1 MANYPYVGYQ
11 PNYYQ
16 QPQMTDQMNAFRQ
29 GQMQPQI
36 SQPPQMM
43 APMNQPPLASMVGNQ
58 GNGIIWVPNYA
69 AANDYLVAANNAVA
83 LWDQNEPFVYL
94 KQADSSGKPTI
105 KAFKLVECDPNQQQN
120 KTADIQLPDFTQ
132 FITKDELEEILDS
145 RLKKATKTS
154 AKKEE
159 E

>member
-16 QPQMTDQMNAFRQ
+16 QPQINDQMNPFRQ
-29 GQMQPQI
+29 GQPQMP
-36 SQPPQMM
+36 QQPQMM
-43 APMNQPPLASMVGNQ
+43 TPMNQFPMASMNASQ

-83 LWDQNEPFVYL
+83 LWDQNLPFVYL

-105 KAFKLVECDPNQQQN
+105 KAFELVERDPNQQKN
-120 KTADIQLPDFTQ
+120 KAPEIQLPDFTQ

-145 RLKKATKTS
+145 RFKKTVKAP